1 LRNRHVNQQKKIGV
15 PGESIQIEKEPD
27 AMSEAQAQ
35 PNGIPTPEELGF
47 DPSELRQRY
56 AAERARRLRA
66 DGNNQYQEITGELER
81 YNNDPYVEPG
91 FKRAPLHEELAA
103 LVVGGGFGGLLA
115 AARLKEAGINNI
127 RIVEKGGDFGGTWY
141 WNRYPG
147 AQCDI
152 ESYVYLPLLE
162 ETGYMP
168 KEKYSFA
175 PEIFEHAQRIG
186 KHFNLYERACFQTQI
201 KEARWDDETGRWT
214 VTTDR
219 GDIFKA
225 RFVIMSSGPLNRPK
239 LPAIPGIEKFKGH
252 TFHTSRWDY
261 DYTGGDTT
269 GGMNKLNDKRVG
281 IIGTGATAIQ
291 CVSHL
296 GQHAKQLFVF
306 QRTPSSVDER
316 GNKPTDPEWAKSL
329 KPGWQDYRNNNFCSI
344 LAGVP
349 VEEDL
354 VGDKWTSLFKNLSRL
369 LSGTNNSELSGEAM
383 ALMAEI
389 ADYQKMNEIRDRV
402 STTVSDTA
410 TAEALKPWYG
420 QWCKRPTFNDE
431 YLPTF
436 NRPNVKLVDTKGKGV
451 ERVTEDGVVVDG
463 VEYKVDCLIFAT
475 GFEVGTAYTRRS
487 EFELYGRGG
496 QSLSEYW
503 AKGMKTHHGFLSHG
517 FPNCF
522 HMGLT
527 QTGLAPNFTY
537 MLNGQ
542 ATHIA
547 HVVAE
552 VGAREA
558 RSIEPTPEAEA
569 EWVKLVTAPTF
580 ITEYQNTCTPGYYNG
595 EGKNE
600 GQGFLESQ
608 YPQGAVAFYEML
620 ARWREKGDFDGL
632 IVK

>member
-1 LRNRHVNQQKKIGV
+1 MN
-15 PGESIQIEKEPD
+15 
-27 AMSEAQAQ
+27 EAVETSQ
-35 PNGIPTPEELGF
+35 PTGIPTPEELGF
-47 DPSELRQRY
+47 DPADLRQKY
-56 AAERARRLRA
+56 AEERTKRLRV
-66 DGNNQYQEITGELER
+66 DGNNQYQEITGKHEH
-81 YNNDPYVEPG
+81 YNTDPYVEPG
-91 FKRAPLHEELAA
+91 FTRPALQEELDA
-103 LVVGGGFGGLLA
+103 VIIGGGFGGLLA
-115 AARLKEAGINNI
+115 AARLQKEGITNI
-127 RIVEKGGDFGGTWY
+127 RIIEKAGDFGGTWY

-186 KHFNLYERACFQTQI
+186 KHFNLYERACFQTQVR
-201 KEARWDDETGRWT
+201 EARWSDEDGRWT
-214 VTTDR
+214 ITTDR
-219 GDIFKA
+219 DDVFRA

-269 GGMNKLNDKRVG
+269 GGMHKLKDKRVG

-291 CVSHL
+291 SVPHL
-296 GQHAKQLFVF
+296 GEHAEQLYVF

-316 GNKPTDPEWAKSL
+316 GNKPTDPEWVRTL

-344 LAGVP
+344 LAGIP

-354 VGDKWTSLFKNLSRL
+354 VGDKWTSLFKKLSELLTGKEDSNLSDE
-369 LSGTNNSELSGEAM
+369 GM
-383 ALMAEI
+383 AIMAEI

-402 STTVSDTA
+402 STTVTDPD

-451 ERVTEDGVVVDG
+451 ERVTENAVVVGG
-463 VEYKVDCLIFAT
+463 VEYEVDCLIYAT
-475 GFEVGTAYTRRS
+475 GFEVGTAYTRRA
-487 EFELYGRGG
+487 EFEVYGRDGL
-496 QSLSEYW
+496 SLSEYW
-503 AKGMKTHHGFLSHG
+503 ADGMKTYHGFLSNG

-542 ATHIA
+542 AVHIA
-547 HVVAE
+547 HLISQV
-552 VGAREA
+552 EA
-558 RSIEPTPEAEA
+558 RDAKSIEPTLEDED
-569 EWVKLVTAPTF
+569 EWVKLVTSPTF
-580 ITEYQNTCTPGYYNG
+580 MTEYQNTCTPGYYNG

-600 GQGFLESQ
+600 GHGFIETQ
-608 YPQGAVAFYEML
+608 YPDGAVPFYDML
-620 ARWREKGDFDGL
+620 AAWRAQGDFEGL

>member
-1 LRNRHVNQQKKIGV
+1 
-15 PGESIQIEKEPD
+15 
-27 AMSEAQAQ
+27 MSAAVTQFQ
-35 PNGIPTPEELGF
+35 PTGIPTPAELGF
-47 DPSELRQRY
+47 DPSEMRQKY
-56 AAERARRLRA
+56 AAERTRRLRA
-66 DGNNQYQEITGELER
+66 DANNQYQEITGQYAH
-81 YNNDPYVEPG
+81 YNVDPYVDPG
-91 FKRAPLHEELAA
+91 FTRSAIHEELDVAI
-103 LVVGGGFGGLLA
+103 VGGGFGGLLS
-115 AARLKEAGINNI
+115 AARLQKAGITNI
-127 RIVEKGGDFGGTWY
+127 RIIEKAGDFGGTWY

-162 ETGYMP
+162 ETGYIP

-175 PEIFEHAQRIG
+175 PEIFAHAQRIG

-201 KEARWDDETGRWT
+201 KEVRWNEETARWTI
-214 VTTDR
+214 TTDR
-219 GDIFKA
+219 GDVFQA

-261 DYTGGDTT
+261 NYTGGDTT
-269 GGMNKLNDKRVG
+269 GGLHKLADKRVG

-291 CVSHL
+291 SVPHL
-296 GQHAKQLFVF
+296 GEHAKQLYVF

-316 GNKPTDPEWAKSL
+316 GNKPTDPAWVKTL
-329 KPGWQDYRNNNFCSI
+329 RPGWQEYRNVNFCSL
-344 LAGVP
+344 LAGLP

-354 VGDKWTSLFKNLSRL
+354 VGDKWTSLFKNLSKL
-369 LSGTNNSELSGEAM
+369 MAGKGQSELSDEAK
-383 ALMAEI
+383 AFLSEV

-402 STTVSDTA
+402 SSIVKDPA

-420 QWCKRPTFNDE
+420 QWCKRPTFNDD

-451 ERVTEDGVVVDG
+451 ERVTETAVVVDG
-463 VEYKVDCLIFAT
+463 VEYEVDCIIYAT

-487 EFELYGRGG
+487 EFEVFGRNGE
-496 QSLSEYW
+496 SLTDAW
-503 AKGMKTHHGFLSHG
+503 AKGMKTYHGFLSHG
-517 FPNCF
+517 FPNLF

-542 ATHIA
+542 ADHIA
-547 HVVAE
+547 HIVEQVN
-552 VGAREA
+552 ARNA
-558 RSIEPTPEAEA
+558 KAVEPTPEAELA
-569 EWVKLVTAPTF
+569 WVKLVTAPTF
-580 ITEYQNTCTPGYYNG
+580 MTEYQNVCTPGYYNG
-595 EGKNE
+595 EGKKE

-608 YPQGAVAFYEML
+608 YPEGAVPFYNML
-620 ARWREKGDFDGL
+620 ARWREQGDFQGL

>member
-1 LRNRHVNQQKKIGV
+1 MN
-15 PGESIQIEKEPD
+15 
-27 AMSEAQAQ
+27 EAVETSQ
-35 PNGIPTPEELGF
+35 PTGIPTPAELGF
-47 DPSELRQRY
+47 DPADLRQKY
-56 AAERARRLRA
+56 AEERTKRIRV
-66 DGNNQYQEITGELER
+66 DGNNQYQEITGQYEH
-81 YNNDPYVEPG
+81 YNTDPYVEPG
-91 FKRAPLHEELAA
+91 FTRPALQEELDA
-103 LVVGGGFGGLLA
+103 VIIGGGFGGLLA
-115 AARLKEAGINNI
+115 AARLQKEGITNI
-127 RIVEKGGDFGGTWY
+127 RIIEKAGDFGGTWY

-162 ETGYMP
+162 ETGYIP

-186 KHFNLYERACFQTQI
+186 KHFNLYERACFQTQVR
-201 KEARWDDETGRWT
+201 EARWNDEDGRWT
-214 VTTDR
+214 ITTDR
-219 GDIFKA
+219 DDVFRA

-269 GGMNKLNDKRVG
+269 GGMHKLKDKRVG

-291 CVSHL
+291 SVPHL
-296 GQHAKQLFVF
+296 GEHAKQLYVF

-316 GNKPTDPEWAKSL
+316 GNKPTDPEWVRTL

-344 LAGVP
+344 LAGIP

-354 VGDKWTSLFKNLSRL
+354 VGDKWTSLFKKL
-369 LSGTNNSELSGEAM
+369 SELLTGKEDSDLSDEGM
-383 ALMAEI
+383 ALMSEI
-389 ADYQKMNEIRDRV
+389 ADYQKMNEIRARV
-402 STTVSDTA
+402 SSTVTDPE

-451 ERVTEDGVVVDG
+451 ERVTETAVVVDG
-463 VEYKVDCLIFAT
+463 VEYEVDCLVYAT
-475 GFEVGTAYTRRS
+475 GFEVGTAYTRRA
-487 EFELYGRGG
+487 EFEVYGREGL
-496 QSLSEYW
+496 SLSDYW
-503 AKGMKTHHGFLSHG
+503 SDGMKTYHGFLSNG

-542 ATHIA
+542 AVHIA
-547 HVVAE
+547 HLVTQV
-552 VGAREA
+552 EA
-558 RSIEPTPEAEA
+558 RSAKSIEPTLEAED
-569 EWVKLVTAPTF
+569 EWVKLVTSPTF
-580 ITEYQNTCTPGYYNG
+580 MTEYQNTCTPGYYNG

-600 GQGFLESQ
+600 GHGFIETQ
-608 YPQGAVAFYEML
+608 YPDGAVPFYDML
-620 ARWREKGDFDGL
+620 AAWRAQGDFEGL

>member
-1 LRNRHVNQQKKIGV
+1 
-15 PGESIQIEKEPD
+15 
-27 AMSEAQAQ
+27 MSEAVAQ
-35 PNGIPTPEELGF
+35 SQPSGIPTPAELGF
-47 DPSELRQRY
+47 DPADLRQKY
-56 AAERARRLRA
+56 AEERDRRLRM
-66 DGNNQYQEITGELER
+66 DGNNQYQEITGQHAH
-81 YNNDPYVEPG
+81 YNSDPYVEPG
-91 FKRAPLHEELAA
+91 FTRPALQEELDA
-103 LVVGGGFGGLLA
+103 VIIGGGFGGLLA
-115 AARLKEAGINNI
+115 AARLQKEGITNI
-127 RIVEKGGDFGGTWY
+127 RIIEKAGDFGGTWY

-162 ETGYMP
+162 ETGYIP

-186 KHFNLYERACFQTQI
+186 KHFNLYERACFQTQVRQ
-201 KEARWDDETGRWT
+201 ARWNDEDGRWT
-214 VTTDR
+214 ITTDR
-219 GDIFKA
+219 DDVFRA

-269 GGMNKLNDKRVG
+269 GGMHKLKDKRVG

-291 CVSHL
+291 SVSHL
-296 GQHAKQLFVF
+296 GEYAQQLYVF

-316 GNKPTDPEWAKSL
+316 GNKPTDPEWVRTL

-344 LAGVP
+344 LAGIP

-354 VGDKWTSLFKNLSRL
+354 VGDKWTSLFKKL
-369 LSGTNNSELSGEAM
+369 SELLTGKEDSDLSDEGM
-383 ALMAEI
+383 ALMSEI
-389 ADYQKMNEIRDRV
+389 ADYQKMNEIRTRV
-402 STTVSDTA
+402 SSTVTDPE

-451 ERVTEDGVVVDG
+451 ERVTETAVVVDG
-463 VEYKVDCLIFAT
+463 VEYEVDCLIYAT
-475 GFEVGTAYTRRS
+475 GFEVGTAYTRRA
-487 EFELYGRGG
+487 EFEVYGRDGL
-496 QSLSEYW
+496 SLSDYW
-503 AKGMKTHHGFLSHG
+503 ANGMKTYHGFLSNG

-542 ATHIA
+542 AVHIA
-547 HVVAE
+547 HLITQ
-552 VGAREA
+552 VGTRAA
-558 RSIEPTPEAEA
+558 QSIEPTLEAED
-569 EWVKLVTAPTF
+569 EWVKLVTGPTF
-580 ITEYQNTCTPGYYNG
+580 MTEYQNTCTPGYYNG

-600 GQGFLESQ
+600 GHGFIETQ
-608 YPQGAVAFYEML
+608 YPDGAVPFYDML
-620 ARWREKGDFDGL
+620 AAWRAQGDFEGL

>member
-1 LRNRHVNQQKKIGV
+1 
-15 PGESIQIEKEPD
+15 
-27 AMSEAQAQ
+27 MSETATETTASR
-35 PNGIPTPEELGF
+35 IPTPEELGF
-47 DPSELRQRY
+47 DPSQLRQKY
-56 AAERARRLRA
+56 AEERTKRLRS
-66 DGNNQYQEITGELER
+66 DGNNQYQEIAGKFEHFET
-81 YNNDPYVEPG
+81 DPYVKPG
-91 FKRAPLHEELAA
+91 FKREPLHEELDA
-103 LVVGGGFGGLLA
+103 VIVGGGFGGLLA
-115 AARLKEAGINNI
+115 AARLQQAGIPRL
-127 RIVEKGGDFGGTWY
+127 RIIETAGDFGGTWY

-162 ETGYMP
+162 ETGYIP

-186 KHFNLYERACFQTQI
+186 KHFNLYEKTCFQTQV
-201 KEARWDDETGRWT
+201 KEARWNDDEGRWT

-219 GDIFKA
+219 GDVLKA

-239 LPAIPGIEKFKGH
+239 LPAVPGIEKFKGH

-269 GGMNKLNDKRVG
+269 GGLHKLADKRVG

-296 GQHAKQLFVF
+296 GEHAKQLYVF

-316 GNKPTDPEWAKSL
+316 GNKPTDPEWVKTL
-329 KPGWQDYRNNNFCSI
+329 RPGWQAYRNNNFCSI
-344 LAGVP
+344 LSGIP
-349 VEEDL
+349 IEEDL

-369 LSGTNNSELSGEAM
+369 LSGKGNSDLTGEEM
-383 ALMAEI
+383 ALMSEI
-389 ADYQKMNEIRDRV
+389 ADFQKMNEIRTRV
-402 STTVSDTA
+402 SSVVKDPA

-451 ERVTEDGVVVDG
+451 DRVTENAVVVDG
-463 VEYKVDCLIFAT
+463 VEYEVDCLIFAT
-475 GFEVGTAYTRRS
+475 GFEVGTAYTRRA
-487 EFELYGRGG
+487 EFEVYGRGG
-496 QSLSEYW
+496 VSLTDYW
-503 AKGMKTHHGFLSHG
+503 AKGMKTFHGFLSHG

-537 MLNGQ
+537 MLDGQ
-542 ATHIA
+542 ANHIA
-547 HVVAE
+547 HLVEQVKQ
-552 VGAREA
+552 REA
-558 RSIEPTPEAEA
+558 TIVEPTKEAETD
-569 EWVKLVTAPTF
+569 WVKLTTGRT
-580 ITEYQNTCTPGYYNG
+580 IMTDYQNTCTPGYYNG

-600 GQGFLESQ
+600 GVGFLESQ
-608 YPQGAVAFYEML
+608 YPDGAVRFYEML
-620 ARWREKGDFDGL
+620 ARWREQGDFEGL

>member
-1 LRNRHVNQQKKIGV
+1 
-15 PGESIQIEKEPD
+15 
-27 AMSEAQAQ
+27 MSEAVAQSQ
-35 PNGIPTPEELGF
+35 PNGIPTPAELGF
-47 DPSELRQRY
+47 DPADLRQKY
-56 AAERARRLRA
+56 AEERTKRIRA
-66 DGNNQYQEITGELER
+66 DGNNQYQEITGQHEH
-81 YNNDPYVEPG
+81 YNTDPYVEPG
-91 FKRAPLHEELAA
+91 FTRPALQEELDA
-103 LVVGGGFGGLLA
+103 VIIGGGFGGLLA
-115 AARLKEAGINNI
+115 AARLQKEGITNI
-127 RIVEKGGDFGGTWY
+127 RIIEKAGDFGGTWY

-162 ETGYMP
+162 ETGYIP

-186 KHFNLYERACFQTQI
+186 KHFNLYERACFQTQVRQ
-201 KEARWDDETGRWT
+201 ARWNDEDGRWT
-214 VTTDR
+214 ITTDR
-219 GDIFKA
+219 DDVFQA

-269 GGMNKLNDKRVG
+269 GGMYKLKDKRVG

-291 CVSHL
+291 SVPHL
-296 GQHAKQLFVF
+296 GEHAKQLYVF

-316 GNKPTDPEWAKSL
+316 GNKPTDPEWVRTL

-344 LAGVP
+344 LAGIP

-354 VGDKWTSLFKNLSRL
+354 VGDKWTSLFKKL
-369 LSGTNNSELSGEAM
+369 SELLTGKEDSDLSDEGM
-383 ALMAEI
+383 ALMSEI
-389 ADYQKMNEIRDRV
+389 ADYQKMNEIRTRV
-402 STTVSDTA
+402 SSTVTDPE

-451 ERVTEDGVVVDG
+451 ERVTETAVVVDG
-463 VEYKVDCLIFAT
+463 VEYEVDCLIYAT
-475 GFEVGTAYTRRS
+475 GFEVGTAYTRRA
-487 EFELYGRGG
+487 EFEVYGRDGL
-496 QSLSEYW
+496 SLSDYW
-503 AKGMKTHHGFLSHG
+503 ADGMKTYHGFLSNG

-542 ATHIA
+542 AVHIA
-547 HVVAE
+547 HLITQ
-552 VGAREA
+552 VGNRDAK
-558 RSIEPTPEAEA
+558 SIEPTLEAED
-569 EWVKLVTAPTF
+569 EWVKLVTGPTF
-580 ITEYQNTCTPGYYNG
+580 MTEYQNTCTPGYYNG

-600 GQGFLESQ
+600 GHGFIETQ
-608 YPQGAVAFYEML
+608 YPDGAVPFYDML
-620 ARWREKGDFDGL
+620 AAWRAQGDFEGL

>member
-1 LRNRHVNQQKKIGV
+1 MN
-15 PGESIQIEKEPD
+15 
-27 AMSEAQAQ
+27 EAVEQSQ
-35 PNGIPTPEELGF
+35 PTGIPTPEELGF
-47 DPSELRQRY
+47 DPAELRQKY
-56 AAERARRLRA
+56 VKERTKRLRM
-66 DGNNQYQEITGELER
+66 DGNNQYQEVTGKYEH
-81 YNNDPYVEPG
+81 YNSDPYVEPG
-91 FKRAPLHEELAA
+91 FTRPALQEELDA
-103 LVVGGGFGGLLA
+103 VIVGGGFGGLLA
-115 AARLKEAGINNI
+115 AARLQKAGITNI

-162 ETGYMP
+162 ETGYIP

-214 VTTDR
+214 ITTDR
-219 GDIFKA
+219 DDVFKT

-239 LPAIPGIEKFKGH
+239 LPAIPGIEKFRGH

-269 GGMNKLNDKRVG
+269 GGMHKLGDKRVG

-291 CVSHL
+291 SVSHL
-296 GQHAKQLFVF
+296 GESAKQLYVF

-316 GNKPTDPEWAKSL
+316 GNKPTDPEWVKTL
-329 KPGWQDYRNNNFCSI
+329 KPGWQDYRNNNFCSL
-344 LAGVP
+344 LAGLP
-349 VEEDL
+349 VDEDL
-354 VGDKWTSLFKNLSRL
+354 VGDKWTSLFKKLSAL
-369 LSGTNNSELSGEAM
+369 LTSKDNSDLSDEGM
-383 ALMAEI
+383 ALMSEI

-402 STTVSDTA
+402 SSTVSDSE

-436 NRPNVKLVDTKGKGV
+436 NRPNVKLVDTRGKGV
-451 ERVTEDGVVVDG
+451 ERVTENAVVVDG
-463 VEYKVDCLIFAT
+463 VEYEVDCLIYAT
-475 GFEVGTAYTRRS
+475 GFEVGTAYTRRA
-487 EFELYGRGG
+487 EFELYGRDGL
-496 QSLSEYW
+496 SLTDYW
-503 AKGMKTHHGFLSHG
+503 ADGMKTYHGLLSHG

-547 HVVAE
+547 HIVAE
-552 VGAREA
+552 VGAREMK
-558 RSIEPTPEAEA
+558 SVEPTREAEA
-569 EWVKLVTAPTF
+569 EWVELLTRPTPM
-580 ITEYQNTCTPGYYNG
+580 TEYQDTCTPGYYNG

-600 GQGFLESQ
+600 GAGFIAIQ
-608 YPQGAVAFYEML
+608 YPEGAVPFYNML
-620 ARWREKGDFDGL
+620 ADWREQGDFEGL
-632 IVK
+632 SVK

>member
-1 LRNRHVNQQKKIGV
+1 MSATTTPSV
-15 PGESIQIEKEPD
+15 PQ
-27 AMSEAQAQ
+27 
-35 PNGIPTPEELGF
+35 GIPTPAELGF
-47 DPSELRQRY
+47 DPADLRKKY
-56 AAERARRLRA
+56 ADERTKRLRSDA
-66 DGNNQYQEITGELER
+66 NNQYQEITGKFAR
-81 YNNDPYVEPG
+81 YNEDHYVEPG
-91 FKRAPLHEELAA
+91 FTRLAQQEELDA
-103 LVVGGGFGGLLA
+103 LIVGGGFGGLLA
-115 AARLKEAGINNI
+115 AARLQEVGITNI
-127 RIVEKGGDFGGTWY
+127 RIIEKGGDFGGTWY

-186 KHFNLYERACFQTQI
+186 RHFNLYEKTCFQTQI
-201 KEARWDDETGRWT
+201 KETRWNEDTGRWT

-219 GDIFKA
+219 GDVFQA
-225 RFVIMSSGPLNRPK
+225 RFVLMSSGPLNRPK
-239 LPAIPGIEKFKGH
+239 LPAIPGIENFKGH

-261 DYTGGDTT
+261 NYTGGDTT
-269 GGMNKLNDKRVG
+269 GGLHKLHDKRVG

-296 GQHAKQLFVF
+296 GEHSKQLYVF

-316 GNKPTDPEWAKSL
+316 GNKPTDPEWAKTL
-329 KPGWQDYRNNNFCSI
+329 QPGWQNYRNTNFCSI
-344 LAGVP
+344 LAGLP

-354 VGDKWTSLFKNLSRL
+354 VGDKWTSLFKMLSKL
-369 LSGTNNSELSGEAM
+369 MAGKETSGLSDEAM
-383 ALMAEI
+383 AALSEI
-389 ADYQKMNEIRDRV
+389 ADYQKMNEIRGRI
-402 STTVSDTA
+402 SSTVSDSA

-451 ERVTEDGVVVDG
+451 DRVTENAVVVDG
-463 VEYKVDCLIFAT
+463 VEYEVDCLIFAT

-487 EFELYGRGG
+487 EFEVYGRDGVP
-496 QSLSEYW
+496 LSTYW
-503 AKGMKTHHGFLSHG
+503 AQGMKTHYGFLSHG
-517 FPNCF
+517 FPNLF

-537 MLNGQ
+537 MLDGQ

-547 HVVAE
+547 HVITE
-552 VGAREA
+552 VNTRAA
-558 RSIEPTPEAEA
+558 KTVEPTPEAEA
-569 EWVKLVTAPTF
+569 EWVKRVTGQTAMSA
-580 ITEYQNTCTPGYYNG
+580 YQDVCTPGYYNG
-595 EGKNE
+595 EGKRE
-600 GQGFLESQ
+600 GQGFLEAQ
-608 YPQGAVAFYEML
+608 DPDGAVRFYEML
-620 ARWREKGDFDGL
+620 ARWREQGEFAGL

>member
-1 LRNRHVNQQKKIGV
+1 MN
-15 PGESIQIEKEPD
+15 
-27 AMSEAQAQ
+27 EAVAQSQ
-35 PNGIPTPEELGF
+35 PNEIPTPEELGF
-47 DPSELRQRY
+47 DPAELRQKY
-56 AAERARRLRA
+56 AEERARRLRA
-66 DGNNQYQEITGELER
+66 DGNNQYQEITGKHEH
-81 YNNDPYVEPG
+81 YNVDPYVEPG
-91 FKRAPLHEELAA
+91 FTRPVLQEELDA
-103 LVVGGGFGGLLA
+103 VIVGGGFGGLLA
-115 AARLKEAGINNI
+115 AARLQKAGITNI
-127 RIVEKGGDFGGTWY
+127 RIIEKAGDFGGTWY

-162 ETGYMP
+162 ETGYIP

-186 KHFNLYERACFQTQI
+186 KHFNLYERACFQTQV
-201 KEARWDDETGRWT
+201 KDARWNEQEGRWT
-214 VTTDR
+214 ITTDR
-219 GDIFKA
+219 DDVFRA
-225 RFVIMSSGPLNRPK
+225 RFVIMSSGPLNRSK
-239 LPAIPGIEKFKGH
+239 LPAIPGIEQFKGH

-269 GGMNKLNDKRVG
+269 GGLHKLKDKRVG

-291 CVSHL
+291 SVSHL
-296 GQHAKQLFVF
+296 GAHAKQLYVF

-316 GNKPTDPEWAKSL
+316 GNKPTDPEWVGTL

-344 LAGVP
+344 LAGIP

-354 VGDKWTSLFKNLSRL
+354 VGDKWTSLFKKLSELLTGKENSNLSDE
-369 LSGTNNSELSGEAM
+369 GM
-383 ALMAEI
+383 ALMSEI

-402 STTVSDTA
+402 STTVGDSE

-451 ERVTEDGVVVDG
+451 ERITENAVVVDG
-463 VEYKVDCLIFAT
+463 VEYEVDCLIYAT
-475 GFEVGTAYTRRS
+475 GFEVGTAYTQRS
-487 EFELYGRGG
+487 EFEVYGRDGL
-496 QSLSEYW
+496 SLRDYW
-503 AKGMKTHHGFLSHG
+503 ADGMRTYHGFLSYG

-547 HVVAE
+547 HLITQVE
-552 VGAREA
+552 DREA
-558 RSIEPTPEAEA
+558 KSVEPAPEAED
-569 EWVKLVTAPTF
+569 EWVKLVTGPTF
-580 ITEYQNTCTPGYYNG
+580 MTEYQNTCTPGYYNG

-600 GQGFLESQ
+600 GQGFIEVQ
-608 YPQGAVAFYEML
+608 YPDGAVPFYDML
-620 ARWREKGDFDGL
+620 AAWREQDEFEGL
-632 IVK
+632 IVRQAAGGRAAPSPLAF